1 MDKDGF
7 ILLEN
12 YIELRNE
19 NKDIE
24 KILTSEKIDS
34 ISSFQGRDSEYK
46 IPDALFEEL
55 YDEKI
60 STDKSPKRDTII
72 NTIKSYCLLVYPLA
86 ICILAFLLFVK

>member
-24 KILTSEKIDS
+24 NSINIDLDRNSSEFISQASSMRAEDIENINSPSSQDSKYKIL
-34 ISSFQGRDSEYK
+34 
-46 IPDALFEEL
+46 DALFEEL

-60 STDKSPKRDTII
+60 SKKSLTKTSFR
-72 NTIKSYCLLVYPLA
+72 SS
-86 ICILAFLLFVK
+86 